1 VLAYHPGIPRAPVET
16 RRWCFKES
24 RHLSFA
30 LEERLPLVD
39 ILLVENNEGDIRLA
53 EEALRETDFDATL
66 HVVRDGIEALDF
78 LSREGPYS
86 DAPRPSLI
94 LLDLNMPRL
103 GGREVLERIKQDDAL
118 KSIPVVVLSTS
129 SARED
134 VALSYQLH
142 ANCYF
147 TKPPE
152 LNAYLD
158 MVQSIE
164 RFWLQMVDLPPAS

>member
-1 VLAYHPGIPRAPVET
+1 MRRVECARWQAFEGIRL
-16 RRWCFKES
+16 
-24 RHLSFA
+24 LSFA
-30 LEERLPLVD
+30 CNNGLPLVD

-66 HVVRDGIEALDF
+66 HVVRDGVEALEF
-78 LSREGPYS
+78 LNHEGPYG
-86 DAPRPSLI
+86 DAPRPTLI

-103 GGREVLERIKQDDAL
+103 GGREVLGQIKEDDGL

-129 SARED
+129 SASED
-134 VALSYQLH
+134 VALSYKLH

-152 LNAYLD
+152 LNEYLD
-158 MVQSIE
+158 MVKSIE
-164 RFWLQMVDLPPAS
+164 RFWLELVDLPPSA

>member
-1 VLAYHPGIPRAPVET
+1 
-16 RRWCFKES
+16 
-24 RHLSFA
+24 LSFA
-30 LEERLPLVD
+30 LLEERLPLVD

-78 LSREGPYS
+78 LGREGPYA

-103 GGREVLERIKQDDAL
+103 GGREVLERIKEDDEL

-129 SARED
+129 SAQED
-134 VALSYQLH
+134 VELSYQLH

-158 MVQSIE
+158 MVQNIE
-164 RFWLQMVDLPPAS
+164 RFWLQLVDLPPAS